1 MKKLIALILILN
13 SLLFSDIVIVHGLSE
28 NYNSFLSLR
37 SVPNGREVGKLHNGD
52 RVKLIDKKGN
62 WYKIVDLKSNKIG
75 WAFKKHIKP
84 INKYQNK
91 YLMGKVHGL
100 SENYNSFLSL
110 RSVPNGREVG
120 KLHNGDRVKLI
131 DKKGNWYKVVDLK
144 SQKIGWAFKKYLYRI
159 NNTSDKY
166 NIKANINNTT
176 LIQINNIQIND
187 F

>member
-37 SVPNGREVGKLHNGD
+37 SIPNGREVGKLHNGD

-62 WYKIVDLKSNKIG
+62 WYKIVDLKSNK
-75 WAFKKHIKP
+75 
-84 INKYQNK
+84 
-91 YLMGKVHGL
+91 V
-100 SENYNSFLSL
+100 
-110 RSVPNGREVG
+110 
-120 KLHNGDRVKLI
+120 
-131 DKKGNWYKVVDLK
+131 
-144 SQKIGWAFKKYLYRI
+144 GWAFKKYLYRT
-159 NNTSDKY
+159 NNNSDKY